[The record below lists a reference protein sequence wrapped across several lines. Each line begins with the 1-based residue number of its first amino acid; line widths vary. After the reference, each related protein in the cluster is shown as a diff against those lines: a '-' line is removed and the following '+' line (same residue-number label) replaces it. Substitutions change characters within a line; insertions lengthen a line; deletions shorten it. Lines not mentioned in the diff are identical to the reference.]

1 MSGQNNSFKQE
12 LKKLEG
18 LLDGLTNEKQTGG
31 GKKGSSEE
39 SRFFKVVKVN
49 GKLAKDGGRYEL
61 PMKTKSGKDQ
71 KRGPIDKAST
81 AFTELCR
88 KHSMK
93 GECKMTF
100 SIKETTQGSAKKTF
114 NYEGKRVKLTTPI
127 VIEVKDKKTKQ
138 VTKIVKNYHN
148 VIKSIGSD

>member
-1 MSGQNNSFKQE
+1 MSEPNNNFKKE

-18 LLDGLTNEKQTGG
+18 LLDGLNNHRQAG

-49 GKLAKDGGRYEL
+49 GKLVEDGGRYEL

-88 KHSMK
+88 KNSMK

-114 NYEGKRVKLTTPI
+114 NYEGKRVKLTTPVVLEI
-127 VIEVKDKKTKQ
+127 KDKKTKQ

-148 VIKSIGSD
+148 VIKSLGSE

>member
-1 MSGQNNSFKQE
+1 MPVPNNNFKKE

-18 LLDGLTNEKQTGG
+18 LLDGLNNRKQAG
-31 GKKGSSEE
+31 GKKGSNEE

-49 GKLAKDGGRYEL
+49 GKLVEDGGRYEL

-100 SIKETTQGSAKKTF
+100 SIKETTQGSAKKVF
-114 NYEGKRVKLTTPI
+114 NYEGKRLKLTTP
-127 VIEVKDKKTKQ
+127 VILEIKDKKTKQ

-148 VIKSIGSD
+148 VIKSLGFD